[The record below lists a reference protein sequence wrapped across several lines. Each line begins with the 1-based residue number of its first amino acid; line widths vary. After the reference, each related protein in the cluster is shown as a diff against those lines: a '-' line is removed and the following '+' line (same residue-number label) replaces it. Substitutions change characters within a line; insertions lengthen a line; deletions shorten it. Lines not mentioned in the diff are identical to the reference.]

1 MRLQSIHRQAL
12 VIFSI
17 ISFLW
22 CIQKASEALAFVEE
36 DVEDMH
42 VKSYL
47 EKPQGHID
55 EVFLRK
61 RSDVEVEEQE
71 SNLEEMK
78 DSEDG
83 IDQKDKEKLVKDRV
97 EFQDQNGDGI
107 NVEIEDK
114 IDGPSSSNNSKGGSN
129 GAFKNNK
136 SRNDLIML
144 EIAESDID
152 QNQETGRKKVDGSAK
167 NNFEDASETLLDPKM
182 RPNQRADKKL
192 QVMQADLSHD
202 MEAGRKKITQ
212 QNNSINQN

>member
-1 MRLQSIHRQAL
+1 MGVQSFFYQNMRLQLIHRQAL

-55 EVFLRK
+55 EIFIRK
-61 RSDVEVEEQE
+61 RSDVEVEEHE
-71 SNLEEMK
+71 SDQEEMK
-78 DSEDG
+78 DKDK
-83 IDQKDKEKLVKDRV
+83 KDKEKLVKERV

-107 NVEIEDK
+107 KVEIEDK
-114 IDGPSSSNNSKGGSN
+114 IDGPFSSNNSKGGSN
-129 GAFKNNK
+129 GASQNNK
-136 SRNDLIML
+136 SGNDLIML

-167 NNFEDASETLLDPKM
+167 NIFEDASETFLDKM
-182 RPNQRADKKL
+182 RPNQSADKKL
-192 QVMQADLSHD
+192 QVMQ
-202 MEAGRKKITQ
+202 
-212 QNNSINQN
+212 